1 MVSMNILTEYRK
13 YASITSEVEQIVAD
27 SGVVNGLCLVSVPY
41 STMGIAITSFWDV
54 RGLEDLLDEIDR
66 SFPPKV
72 TYRGQESPNNSS
84 GHIRSAVMGN
94 RVIVPVID
102 GKLLLG
108 SSQGLVVLDFDGP
121 RHRHF
126 EVQVVAR
133 ELKHKKIN
141 IATEY
146 MGVHS
151 VTSEIQAAIEELEIT
166 NALCHVSCL
175 HSTAG
180 IERSDVTNEFKA
192 DHMEIIENMVPTR
205 ADFKHKETAADAGG
219 HVKTAIFNNQLDL
232 MVIDGILQLA
242 EGEDICFME
251 YDGPRPRNVVISFYG
266 EESNNE

>member
-1 MVSMNILTEYRK
+1 MVSMNILTEHRK
-13 YASITSEVEQIVAD
+13 YASVTSEVEQIVID
-27 SGVVNGLCLVSVPY
+27 SGVENGLCLVSVPY
-41 STMGIAITSFWDV
+41 STMGIAITSFWDP

-66 SFPPKV
+66 NFPPKV
-72 TYRGQESPNNSS
+72 SYRGQESPNNSS

-94 RVIVPVID
+94 RVMVPIID

-108 SSQGLVVLDFDGP
+108 SSQGIVVLDFDGP

-133 ELKHKKIN
+133 EVKHEKIN
-141 IATEY
+141 IPTEY

-151 VTSEIQAAIEELEIT
+151 VTADIQAAVKKLNIT

-180 IERSDVTNEFKA
+180 IERSDVSDEFKK

-219 HVKTAIFNNQLDL
+219 HVKTAIFKNQLDL
-232 MVIDGILQLA
+232 MVIDGVLQLA

-251 YDGPRPRNVVISFYG
+251 YDGPRPRNVVISFYS
-266 EESNNE
+266 EENTNE